1 MASKRA
7 TKMDAVL
14 RHLAAGGEIQD
25 FPGTKYENLALAR
38 SVERR
43 GLVLWDKE
51 GHRFVLTPAGWAQL
65 TPRRFGLP
73 SLVVSTAV
81 GASIGAAAL
90 AFLWLPGLQG
100 RDSAFGHVTAS
111 LALEKPVV
119 PAAAP
124 PVDASGRSVARVP
137 VSAPS
142 TAPASAPAAATPPA
156 AAPAPAVEPIQAAAD
171 PIVEQPAAAEP
182 TPTAVKPAQ
191 KSHHRSARQSDH
203 NGNWRAQRYY
213 ADPRYDLGAPRYSY
227 R

>member
-7 TKMDAVL
+7 TKIDAVL

-25 FPGTKYENLALAR
+25 FPGTKFENLALAR

-73 SLVVSTAV
+73 TMAVSTAV
-81 GASIGAAAL
+81 GAAIGAAAL
-90 AFLWLPGLQG
+90 AFLWLPGLEG
-100 RDSAFGHVTAS
+100 RDSAYGHATAS
-111 LALEKPVV
+111 LAVEKPVAT
-119 PAAAP
+119 PAAP
-124 PVDASGRSVARVP
+124 LVDANGRSLARVP

-142 TAPASAPAAATPPA
+142 IAPAPAPVTAPA
-156 AAPAPAVEPIQAAAD
+156 AAPAVPETAQAAVD
-171 PIVEQPAAAEP
+171 PIADQPAAEP
-182 TPTAVKPAQ
+182 APGALKQAQ
-191 KSHHRSARQSDH
+191 RSHHRSARHSDRYG
-203 NGNWRAQRYY
+203 NGRAQRY

>member
-7 TKMDAVL
+7 TKIDAVL

-73 SLVVSTAV
+73 TMVVSTAV
-81 GASIGAAAL
+81 GAAIGAAVL
-90 AFLWLPGLQG
+90 AFLWLPGLEG
-100 RDSAFGHVTAS
+100 RDSAYGHATAS
-111 LALEKPVV
+111 LAMEKPVASP
-119 PAAAP
+119 PAP
-124 PVDASGRSVARVP
+124 LVDASGRSVARVP
-137 VSAPS
+137 VSATS
-142 TAPASAPAAATPPA
+142 TAPAPAATPA
-156 AAPAPAVEPIQAAAD
+156 VAVEPAQAAAD
-171 PIVEQPAAAEP
+171 PIAEQAAAEP
-182 TPTAVKPAQ
+182 APSSVKDA
-191 KSHHRSARQSDH
+191 KKAHHRSARHSDH
-203 NGNWRAQRYY
+203 HGNWRSQRYY
-213 ADPRYDLGAPRYSY
+213 ADPRYDLGFPRYSY